1 MRNLIRWAKNNN
13 VEYIKSGDKI
23 TLLLGN
29 IYTVEVIKG
38 KNKYYMKKLKYGNEV
53 AQADFSTWGY
63 VEDILNSTL
72 KKAENIL
79 RSFFKIIVDIKYIS

>member
-63 VEDILNSTL
+63 IEEILNITL
-72 KKAENIL
+72 KRA
-79 RSFFKIIVDIKYIS
+79 

>member
-13 VEYIKSGDKI
+13 VEYLKSGDKI

-53 AQADFSTWGY
+53 AQADISTWGY

-72 KKAENIL
+72 KRA
-79 RSFFKIIVDIKYIS
+79 

>member
-13 VEYIKSGDKI
+13 VKYIKSGDKI

-53 AQADFSTWGY
+53 AQADFSLWGY
-63 VEDILNSTL
+63 IEDVLNSTL
-72 KKAENIL
+72 KKA
-79 RSFFKIIVDIKYIS
+79 

>member
-13 VEYIKSGDKI
+13 VKYIKSGDKI

-53 AQADFSTWGY
+53 AQADFSIWGY
-63 VEDILNSTL
+63 VEDILNNML
-72 KKAENIL
+72 KRA
-79 RSFFKIIVDIKYIS
+79 

>member
-13 VEYIKSGDKI
+13 VEYIKNGDKI

-53 AQADFSTWGY
+53 AQADFSIWGY
-63 VEDILNSTL
+63 VEDILNNML
-72 KKAENIL
+72 KRA
-79 RSFFKIIVDIKYIS
+79 

>member
-38 KNKYYMKKLKYGNEV
+38 KNKYYMRKLKYGNEV
-53 AQADFSTWGY
+53 AQADFSIWGY
-63 VEDILNSTL
+63 VEDVLNSTL
-72 KKAENIL
+72 KRA
-79 RSFFKIIVDIKYIS
+79 

>member
-13 VEYIKSGDKI
+13 VKYIKSGDKI

-63 VEDILNSTL
+63 VEEILNITL
-72 KKAENIL
+72 KRA
-79 RSFFKIIVDIKYIS
+79 

>member
-38 KNKYYMKKLKYGNEV
+38 KNKYYMRKLKYGTEV

-63 VEDILNSTL
+63 VEGILNITL
-72 KKAENIL
+72 KRA
-79 RSFFKIIVDIKYIS
+79 

>member
-38 KNKYYMKKLKYGNEV
+38 KNKYYMKKLKYANEV

-63 VEDILNSTL
+63 VEEILNITL
-72 KKAENIL
+72 KRA
-79 RSFFKIIVDIKYIS
+79 

>member
-1 MRNLIRWAKNNN
+1 MRNLTRWAKNNN
-13 VEYIKSGDKI
+13 IEYVKNGDKI

-38 KNKYYMKKLKYGNEV
+38 KNKYYMRKLKYGNEV

-63 VEDILNSTL
+63 VEDVLNSTL
-72 KKAENIL
+72 KRA
-79 RSFFKIIVDIKYIS
+79 

>member
-63 VEDILNSTL
+63 VEGILDITL
-72 KKAENIL
+72 KRA
-79 RSFFKIIVDIKYIS
+79 

>member
-38 KNKYYMKKLKYGNEV
+38 KKKYYMRKLKYGNEV

-72 KKAENIL
+72 KRA
-79 RSFFKIIVDIKYIS
+79 

>member
-13 VEYIKSGDKI
+13 GEYIKSGDKI

-53 AQADFSTWGY
+53 AQADFSIWGY
-63 VEDILNSTL
+63 VEDILNNML
-72 KKAENIL
+72 KRA
-79 RSFFKIIVDIKYIS
+79 

>member
-1 MRNLIRWAKNNN
+1 MRNLIRWAKSNNI
-13 VEYIKSGDKI
+13 EYIKNGDKI

-63 VEDILNSTL
+63 VEDVLNITL
-72 KKAENIL
+72 KKA
-79 RSFFKIIVDIKYIS
+79 

>member
-38 KNKYYMKKLKYGNEV
+38 KNKYYMRKLKYGNEV

-63 VEDILNSTL
+63 VEGILNITL
-72 KKAENIL
+72 KRA
-79 RSFFKIIVDIKYIS
+79 

>member
-29 IYTVEVIKG
+29 IYAVEVIKG

-53 AQADFSTWGY
+53 AQADFSIWGY

-72 KKAENIL
+72 KRA
-79 RSFFKIIVDIKYIS
+79 

>member
-29 IYTVEVIKG
+29 VYTVEVIKG
-38 KNKYYMKKLKYGNEV
+38 KNKNYMKKIKYGNEV

-63 VEDILNSTL
+63 VEDVLNSTL
-72 KKAENIL
+72 KRA
-79 RSFFKIIVDIKYIS
+79 

>member
-63 VEDILNSTL
+63 VEDVLNSIL
-72 KKAENIL
+72 KRA
-79 RSFFKIIVDIKYIS
+79 

>member
-1 MRNLIRWAKNNN
+1 MRNLIRWAKSNNI
-13 VEYIKSGDKI
+13 EYIKNGDKI

-53 AQADFSTWGY
+53 AQADFSIWGY
-63 VEDILNSTL
+63 VEDILNITL
-72 KKAENIL
+72 KRA
-79 RSFFKIIVDIKYIS
+79 

>member
-38 KNKYYMKKLKYGNEV
+38 KNKYYSKKLKYGNEV

-72 KKAENIL
+72 KRA
-79 RSFFKIIVDIKYIS
+79 

>member
-13 VEYIKSGDKI
+13 VKYIKSGDKI

-63 VEDILNSTL
+63 VEDVLNITL
-72 KKAENIL
+72 KRA
-79 RSFFKIIVDIKYIS
+79 

>member
-13 VEYIKSGDKI
+13 IEYIKSGDKI

-53 AQADFSTWGY
+53 AQADFSLWGY
-63 VEDILNSTL
+63 IEDVLNSTL
-72 KKAENIL
+72 KRA
-79 RSFFKIIVDIKYIS
+79 

>member
-1 MRNLIRWAKNNN
+1 MRNLIKWAKNNN

-53 AQADFSTWGY
+53 AQADFSIWGY
-63 VEDILNSTL
+63 VEDVLNSTL
-72 KKAENIL
+72 KRA
-79 RSFFKIIVDIKYIS
+79 

>member
-63 VEDILNSTL
+63 VEDVLNITL
-72 KKAENIL
+72 KKA
-79 RSFFKIIVDIKYIS
+79 

>member
-29 IYTVEVIKG
+29 VYTVEVIKG

-53 AQADFSTWGY
+53 AQADFSIWGY
-63 VEDILNSTL
+63 VEDILNITL
-72 KKAENIL
+72 KRA
-79 RSFFKIIVDIKYIS
+79 

>member
-29 IYTVEVIKG
+29 VYTVEVIKG

-63 VEDILNSTL
+63 VEDVLNNTL
-72 KKAENIL
+72 KRA
-79 RSFFKIIVDIKYIS
+79 

>member
-1 MRNLIRWAKNNN
+1 MRNLIKWAKNNN

-29 IYTVEVIKG
+29 VYTVEVIKG

-63 VEDILNSTL
+63 VEDILNNML
-72 KKAENIL
+72 KRA
-79 RSFFKIIVDIKYIS
+79 

>member
-53 AQADFSTWGY
+53 AQADFSIWGY
-63 VEDILNSTL
+63 VEDILNNML
-72 KKAENIL
+72 KRA
-79 RSFFKIIVDIKYIS
+79 

>member
-29 IYTVEVIKG
+29 IYTVEVI
-38 KNKYYMKKLKYGNEV
+38 NFMLVKKVL
-53 AQADFSTWGY
+53 
-63 VEDILNSTL
+63 
-72 KKAENIL
+72 
-79 RSFFKIIVDIKYIS
+79 

>member
-53 AQADFSTWGY
+53 AQADFSIWGY

-72 KKAENIL
+72 KKA
-79 RSFFKIIVDIKYIS
+79 

>member
-29 IYTVEVIKG
+29 VYTVEVIKG

-63 VEDILNSTL
+63 VEDILNNML
-72 KKAENIL
+72 KRA
-79 RSFFKIIVDIKYIS
+79 

>member
-38 KNKYYMKKLKYGNEV
+38 KNKYYMKKLKQGNEV

-63 VEDILNSTL
+63 VEDVLNSTL
-72 KKAENIL
+72 KRA
-79 RSFFKIIVDIKYIS
+79 

>member
-1 MRNLIRWAKNNN
+1 MRNLIKWAKNNN

-63 VEDILNSTL
+63 VEDILYSTL
-72 KKAENIL
+72 KRERL
-79 RSFFKIIVDIKYIS
+79 L

>member
-53 AQADFSTWGY
+53 AQADFSIWGY
-63 VEDILNSTL
+63 VEDILNNML
-72 KKAENIL
+72 K
-79 RSFFKIIVDIKYIS
+79 RV

>member
-29 IYTVEVIKG
+29 VYTVEVIKG

-63 VEDILNSTL
+63 VEEILNITL
-72 KKAENIL
+72 KRA
-79 RSFFKIIVDIKYIS
+79 

>member
-1 MRNLIRWAKNNN
+1 MRNLIRLAKNNN

-63 VEDILNSTL
+63 VEDVLNSTL
-72 KKAENIL
+72 KRA
-79 RSFFKIIVDIKYIS
+79 

>member
-29 IYTVEVIKG
+29 VYTVEVIKG

-53 AQADFSTWGY
+53 AQADFSLWGY
-63 VEDILNSTL
+63 IEDVLNSTL
-72 KKAENIL
+72 KKA
-79 RSFFKIIVDIKYIS
+79 

>member
-29 IYTVEVIKG
+29 VYTVEVIKG

-53 AQADFSTWGY
+53 AQADFSLWGY
-63 VEDILNSTL
+63 VEDVLNSTL
-72 KKAENIL
+72 KRA
-79 RSFFKIIVDIKYIS
+79 